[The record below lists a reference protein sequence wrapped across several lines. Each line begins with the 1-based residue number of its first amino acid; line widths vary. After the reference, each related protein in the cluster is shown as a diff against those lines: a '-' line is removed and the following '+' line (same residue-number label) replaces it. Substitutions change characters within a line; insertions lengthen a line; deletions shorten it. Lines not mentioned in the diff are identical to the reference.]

1 VLNVK
6 QIRPFFYI
14 VFSLNRSSS
23 VKHLM
28 RLFSQPGV
36 FHIFGFQ
43 FLSLIIRR
51 YSCFCSLWDYT
62 DVVMNYLCGPYISDL
77 GSSHKQKWLE
87 YFDVVIT
94 GRSESIVAF
103 FSLIYD

>member
-1 VLNVK
+1 VLKVN
-6 QIRPFFYI
+6 QIWPFIYI
-14 VFSLNRSSS
+14 VFSFNHSSS

-28 RLFSQPGV
+28 RLFLNLLYST
-36 FHIFGFQ
+36 FFGFQ
-43 FLSLIIRR
+43 FLSLTIRR
-51 YSCFCSLWDYT
+51 YSGFFSLWDYT

-77 GSSHKQKWLE
+77 GSSNKQKWLE

-94 GRSESIVAF
+94 GRSASIVSF